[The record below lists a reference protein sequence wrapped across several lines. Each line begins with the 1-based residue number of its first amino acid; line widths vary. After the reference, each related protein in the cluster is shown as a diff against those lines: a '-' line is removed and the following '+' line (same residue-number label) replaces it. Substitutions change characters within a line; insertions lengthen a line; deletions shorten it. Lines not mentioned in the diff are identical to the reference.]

1 MTTYFWLDLQYIS
14 SWVEKVTKKCNM
26 KLKFL
31 WGMLVPR
38 SVVPHSSWL
47 HQISPLSVRFG
58 IQKLQILKPMFDSNS
73 SNFRPVPL
81 QPSNSE
87 NLTCKQQANPHSLP
101 ECMLTIDQVRQAP
114 FRFLEPSLHWPLCG
128 PLAGHTWCLLYEA
141 TLALPVAQRGNG
153 KDGASA
159 DSPHP
164 ECQSQIKV

>member
-1 MTTYFWLDLQYIS
+1 MQHEAKVFVRHVSSEECSSPLKLTTSNIS
-14 SWVEKVTKKCNM
+14 SVSAFWDTKASDTQTYVWFQF
-26 KLKFL
+26 LK
-31 WGMLVPR
+31 
-38 SVVPHSSWL
+38 
-47 HQISPLSVRFG
+47 I
-58 IQKLQILKPMFDSNS
+58 
-73 SNFRPVPL
+73 FRPVPL
-81 QPSNSE
+81 QPSTSE

-101 ECMLTIDQVRQAP
+101 ECMVTIDQVRQAP

-153 KDGASA
+153 KDGAPA